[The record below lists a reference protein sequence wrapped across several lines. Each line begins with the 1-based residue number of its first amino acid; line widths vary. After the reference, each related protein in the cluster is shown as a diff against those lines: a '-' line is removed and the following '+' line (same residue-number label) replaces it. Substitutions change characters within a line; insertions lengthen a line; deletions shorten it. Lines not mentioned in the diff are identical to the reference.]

1 MRKFLLILLVVL
13 SRTVLYA
20 SEKDSDLDFKKVDI
34 LTYRFFMEKKWDSVI
49 IVGKQALRQDIDFYY
64 LRTRMG
70 IACFEKQAYYP
81 AVTHLKKARNFNSE
95 DPVIANYL
103 YYALRYTDQGEEAS
117 LLKAKMLPESRKL
130 IEDKQGFLDLVHVES
145 GYILSSDKTPGNLAT
160 LMESDSI
167 YGEQDLYGNSFY
179 ANIGLKMRLSHRL
192 GLSLAYNFLNF
203 NKTKYV
209 QYGRGEENLVKVAD
223 SSWGQMYIYEYP
235 WKVYDT
241 SFKYQ
246 VKQNE
251 FHVGVSYAPGSGFRI
266 MPAFHFIHVAYTTTN
281 VSYRF
286 DTVQL
291 PWYRTNVP
299 DSLYTFPFSQLIY
312 SFEQR
317 DTSFNNYVAALK
329 ITKDAG
335 LFSIGLSGSFS
346 NLNGKKQKQIGLS
359 LTYFPLG
366 SINFYG
372 TTSLTGFFQGKKD
385 QRLLLSQVLGAKF
398 TPWLWGEGNFYY
410 GDYTNANI
418 FNGSIVYNNSDVI
431 KYKAGASLFFVI
443 GKHLQF
449 SLIYQFA
456 SKESKQYYYIKET
469 DPDTKEV
476 DEVQKSKYNQYNTN
490 SIIGGI
496 TWKF

>member
-1 MRKFLLILLVVL
+1 M
-13 SRTVLYA
+13 
-20 SEKDSDLDFKKVDI
+20 
-34 LTYRFFMEKKWDSVI
+34 
-49 IVGKQALRQDIDFYY
+49 
-64 LRTRMG
+64 
-70 IACFEKQAYYP
+70 
-81 AVTHLKKARNFNSE
+81 
-95 DPVIANYL
+95 IANYL
-103 YYALRYTDQGEEAS
+103 YYALRYTEQGEEAS
-117 LLKAKMLPESRKL
+117 LLRAKMSPESRKL
-130 IEDKQGFLDLVHVES
+130 IEDKDGFLDLIHVES
-145 GYILSSDKTPGNLAT
+145 GYILSSDKSPGNLAT

-179 ANIGLKMRLSHRL
+179 ANLGLKMRLTHRL
-192 GLSLAYNFLNF
+192 GLTLSYNFLNF

-209 QYGRGEENLVKVAD
+209 QYGRGEDNLVKIAD
-223 SSWGQMYIYEYP
+223 SSWSQWYFYEYP

-251 FHVGVSYAPGSGFRI
+251 IHLGASYAAGSGFRI
-266 MPAFHFIHVAYTTTN
+266 MPAFHFIHVAYTMTN

-286 DTVQL
+286 DTVQV
-291 PWYRTNVP
+291 PWKHTNDP
-299 DSLYTFPFSQLIY
+299 DSLYTFPFAKLKY

-329 ITKDAG
+329 ITKDIG
-335 LFSIGLSGSFS
+335 LFNIGLSGSFS

-366 SINFYG
+366 NINFYG
-372 TTSLTGFFQGKKD
+372 TTCLTGFLQGKKD
-385 QRLLLSQVLGAKF
+385 QRLLFSQVLGAKI

-418 FNGSIVYNNSDVI
+418 FNGSIVYNNSDVMN
-431 KYKAGASLFFVI
+431 YKAGASLFFVI
-443 GKHLQF
+443 SKHIQL

-469 DPDTKEV
+469 DPATSEIN
-476 DEVQKSKYNQYNTN
+476 EVQTSKYNQYNTN